1 MGRAG
6 GSEDV
11 HVGPE
16 KIAFLILERFIEM
29 IRPEPPSLFTFKQIT
44 VTFEEIKA
52 QVITRSGLDADE
64 NDPDQEIFK
73 ACVIATQQFPHLF
86 QFALCK
92 HKSSSKPEIGL
103 QYTALRLP

>member
-1 MGRAG
+1 MNNDHLPLQFFTKRNRKQFDKGLNVCYHRISCFIVLLRRCAMKIRLNMGRAG

-52 QVITRSGLDADE
+52 QVITRSPL
-64 NDPDQEIFK
+64 
-73 ACVIATQQFPHLF
+73 
-86 QFALCK
+86 
-92 HKSSSKPEIGL
+92 
-103 QYTALRLP
+103 Y